1 MDLNQLTITQASEGL
16 ERGEFSAVDL
26 TRSCLDRIANTDS
39 TLQAFVT
46 VLEDEAMEQAKLADA
61 RIKNGQRLG
70 MLDGIPLAIKDV
82 ILVANTRA
90 TGSSKILSNY
100 TSAYDATVITKLRA
114 AGAVFLGKTN
124 LDEFAMGASTENSAF
139 QVTKN
144 PWDTSRVPGGSSGGS
159 AAAVAADQCIAAL
172 GSDTGGSVR
181 QPASLTGIVG
191 LKPTYGRVSR
201 YGLMPMAASHNII
214 GPLTKTVEDAG
225 ILFQAIAGKDPKDSV
240 SIDQN
245 PLSSPFSKE
254 GTEEGLRGVRIGVPK
269 EYFID
274 GMDNEVEQSV
284 RAGIE
289 TLKELGAE
297 VKEISLPHTK
307 YGLGV
312 YYILVPSEVSADVA
326 RYDGIR
332 YGYSV
337 ETDTDYLKDH
347 KSLSLLDVYQD
358 SRSRGF
364 GPEVRRRIMIG
375 TYALSAGYY
384 EAYYAKAQKVR
395 TLIRQDFINAF
406 TEVDCIA
413 TPTSPLPAFKIG
425 EKTNDPLTMYLADV
439 FTVSLN
445 VAGVPGMS
453 IPCGFTKGN
462 LPIGLQL
469 VGNYFD
475 EATILRVGSAYEQAT
490 QWHLKKPQL

>member
-1 MDLNQLTITQASEGL
+1 MYPNPNELTIAQASDRL
-16 ERGEFSAVDL
+16 ECGEFSSTDL
-26 TRSCLDRIANTDS
+26 TRSCLDRIAATDS

-61 RIKNGQRLG
+61 RFTKGQRLG
-70 MLDGIPLAIKDV
+70 TLDGIPLAIKDV
-82 ILVANTRA
+82 ILIANTRA

-144 PWDTSRVPGGSSGGS
+144 PWDITRVPGGSSGGS
-159 AAAVAADQCIAAL
+159 AVAVAADQCIAAL

-214 GPLTKTVEDAG
+214 GSMAKTVEDAS
-225 ILFQAIAGKDPKDSV
+225 ILFQAIAGKDAKDSV
-240 SIDQN
+240 TVDREPITYN
-245 PLSSPFSKE
+245 LEPRTLN
-254 GTEEGLRGVRIGVPK
+254 GVRIGVPK

-274 GMDNEVEQSV
+274 GMDKEVEQSV
-284 RAGIE
+284 RAGIQ
-289 TLKELGAE
+289 TLKDLGAE
-297 VKEISLPHTK
+297 IKEISLPHTK
-307 YGLGV
+307 YALGV

-337 ETDTDYLKDH
+337 ETDPEYLKDH
-347 KSLSLLDVYQD
+347 KSLTLFDVYQD
-358 SRSRGF
+358 SRARGF
-364 GPEVRRRIMIG
+364 GSEVRRRIMIG

-384 EAYYAKAQKVR
+384 DAYYAKAQKVR
-395 TLIRQDFINAF
+395 TLIRQDFMHAF
-406 TEVDCIA
+406 NDVDCIA

-425 EKTNDPLTMYLADV
+425 EKADDPLTMYLADV

-453 IPCGFTKGN
+453 IPCGFTKNN

-469 VGNYFD
+469 IGNYFD
-475 EATILRVGSAYEQAT
+475 EARLFQVGGAFEQAT
-490 QWHLKKPQL
+490 QWHLKKPNL